1 MQLGPAPTGRAQVHL
16 INWAK
21 TVLILVIFH
30 LQEKWTAYAK
40 GSEIYGQVSR
50 PCSQGYFVK
59 TSIQASVP
67 YVYMELDHLRLIN
80 RGLSQQKKKLLF
92 LPGILK
98 STVWAPLKVRCLQFG
113 GGGTQALF
121 VVRLTYVLIIS

>member
-1 MQLGPAPTGRAQVHL
+1 MQLGPTPTGRAQEHL

-50 PCSQGYFVK
+50 PCSQRCFVK

-67 YVYMELDHLRLIN
+67 YVCMESDHPRLIN
-80 RGLSQQKKKLLF
+80 KDLAQPKKKLLF
-92 LPGILK
+92 LLGILK
-98 STVWAPLKVRCLQFG
+98 KCSVCSFRSKVFTV
-113 GGGTQALF
+113 
-121 VVRLTYVLIIS
+121 